1 MGWVYL
7 WVIFRGTMSM
17 DMHAIIDDFSFLVIC
32 SLRTPKAL
40 HPAAFM
46 SVNSSDGSEAAA
58 RHGYRGLE
66 ADEEF
71 PHNYS
76 GERQQGM
83 IFPVETMSSCHFQY
97 GGDLFATN
105 EVSARTLQGGP
116 TPVPCYR
123 VHYGDNMVVRLH
135 DKTYM
140 LPAIGP
146 KARPRVA
153 PHVRMGTTLCEGIV
167 RVTTPEQLKTWR
179 RCPLVRALLENSMVE
194 EGRDLIGLP
203 APPPPR
209 NPAIRPTV
217 PEMAEFTSKCGLS
230 DCCRVVAEVEIMPS
244 ALLDLDSSSD
254 NDGLC
259 FEALDR
265 LLA

>member
-1 MGWVYL
+1 
-7 WVIFRGTMSM
+7 M
-17 DMHAIIDDFSFLVIC
+17 DMHAINEPQPQFSFLVIC

-46 SVNSSDGSEAAA
+46 SIDSSDGSEVAA

-71 PHNYS
+71 PHDYS

-83 IFPVETMSSCHFQY
+83 IFPVETMSSHHFKY
-97 GGDLFATN
+97 GGDLFATKLTN
-105 EVSARTLQGGP
+105 ARTYQGGP
-116 TPVPCYR
+116 APVPCYR

-146 KARPRVA
+146 MARRRVA
-153 PHVRMGTTLCEGIV
+153 PRIV
-167 RVTTPEQLKTWR
+167 RVTTPEQLNTWR
-179 RCPLVRALLENSMVE
+179 QQCPLVRALLENNMVE
-194 EGRDLIGLP
+194 EGRDLVGLP

-230 DCCRVVAEVEIMPS
+230 DCCRVVAEVEIVPS

-254 NDGLC
+254 NGGLC